1 MVDNVLFKH
10 FKAIGDIKSV
20 INGASD
26 IEDALHKCVH
36 IIREVSGAETAVI
49 WYFDK
54 DGDKL
59 LHPTYAK
66 GAHTS
71 SSRGRSLRERAS
83 WGRCSAPARRCFCP
97 RATRR
102 SISDP

>member
-1 MVDNVLFKH
+1 MVDNILFKH

-26 IEDALHKCVH
+26 IEDALHKCVD
-36 IIREVSGAETAVI
+36 INREVSGAETAVI

-66 GAHTS
+66 GAHTF
-71 SSRGRSLRERAS
+71 GEGGFAVGLWLVGHVMRSGEALFLPECYQ
-83 WGRCSAPARRCFCP
+83 W
-97 RATRR
+97 
-102 SISDP
+102 